1 MSLSGW
7 GRFPVLDCMVAE
19 VDTREQASRPIPILP
34 SIARGNGR
42 SYGDSSM
49 APAYTLDTRRLDRML
64 AFDEA
69 SGALT
74 CESGTLL
81 SDIIELFVPRGWF
94 PPVNPGTKFVTLGG
108 MIASDVHGKNH
119 HMAGSF
125 CDHVTSFDL
134 SLGDGT
140 VLHCSRTEHPDLF
153 AATCGGMG
161 LTGILLST
169 TFKLIPIATS
179 RIEQKTERAP
189 NLESA
194 MALFEASLGCTYS
207 VAWIDCLA
215 TGPDLGRSI
224 LMLGEHATEEQLRER
239 DRATPFKCPR
249 FKTKRLPID
258 FPQFVLNNSSVRLF
272 NSLYYRLHKPSA
284 TLVDLESYFY
294 PLDALLEWNRIY
306 GKRGFVQYQCVLPL
320 DASRSGL
327 AELLFEIAR
336 EGNASFLAVLKRL
349 GRGSFGFLS
358 FPMEGYTLALDFPA
372 KSETFDLLNRLDAI
386 VAAHG
391 GRLYL
396 AKDSRTSARL
406 VEATYPQLATFREIR
421 GRYGL
426 DQRFR
431 SAQSARLEL

>member
-19 VDTREQASRPIPILP
+19 VDTREQASRPMPILP

-49 APAYTLDTRRLDRML
+49 APAYTVDTRGLNRML

-81 SDIIELFVPRGWF
+81 SDIIALFVPRGWF

-119 HMAGSF
+119 HIAGSF

-134 SLGDGT
+134 ALGDGT

-161 LTGILLST
+161 LTGILLGT
-169 TFKLIPIATS
+169 TFKLIPIETS
-179 RIEQKTERAP
+179 RIEQKIERAP

-194 MALFEASLGCTYS
+194 MALFEASLGFTYS
-207 VAWIDCLA
+207 VGWIDCLA
-215 TGPDLGRSI
+215 TGRDLGRSI
-224 LMLGEHATEEQLRER
+224 IMLGEHAAAEQLGES
-239 DRATPFKCPR
+239 DRATPLQCPR
-249 FKTKRLPID
+249 YRTKRMSFD
-258 FPQFVLNNSSVRLF
+258 FPQFALNTSSVRLF

-284 TLVDLESYFY
+284 KLVGLESYFY

-327 AELLFEIAR
+327 TELLVAIAR

-349 GRGSFGFLS
+349 GPGSFGFLS

-372 KSETFDLLNRLDAI
+372 TSETFHLLGRLDAI

-396 AKDSRTSARL
+396 AKDARTSARM

-421 GRYGL
+421 RRYGL

-431 SAQSARLEL
+431 SVQSARLEL

>member
-7 GRFPVLDCMVAE
+7 GRFPVLDCTVAE
-19 VDTREQASRPIPILP
+19 IETREQASRPIPILP

-42 SYGDSSM
+42 SYGNSSM

-74 CESGTLL
+74 CKSGTLL
-81 SDIIELFVPRGWF
+81 SDIIALFVPRGWF

-125 CDHVTSFDL
+125 CDHVSSFDL
-134 SLGDGT
+134 ALGDGT

-179 RIEQKTERAP
+179 RIEQKIERAP

-194 MALFEASLGCTYS
+194 MALFETSLNCTHS

-215 TGPDLGRSI
+215 TGPDLGRSLI
-224 LMLGEHATEEQLRER
+224 MLGEHATAEQLGER
-239 DRATPFKCPR
+239 DRATPFKCLR
-249 FKTKRLPID
+249 HKTKRLPID

-272 NSLYYRLHKPSA
+272 NSLYYRLHKPSV

-327 AELLFEIAR
+327 AELLLAIAR

-358 FPMEGYTLALDFPA
+358 FPMEGYTLALDFPV
-372 KSETFDLLNRLDAI
+372 KSETFNLLDRLDAI

-396 AKDSRTSARL
+396 AKDARTSARM
-406 VEATYPQLATFREIR
+406 VEATYPQLATFRDIR
-421 GRYGL
+421 RRYGL